1 MTCCK
6 EAEKVNFFAARK
18 NIRKMKMKA
27 PVLCSGILNNYHCGL
42 SVLEVCVCVGV
53 CVWCVCVCGVCVC
66 VWCVC
71 GVYVCVV
78 CVCVCV
84 WTLGEC
90 AVLLNM
96 AREFICDVSKY

>member
-53 CVWCVCVCGVCVC
+53 CVC
-66 VWCVC
+66 VWCVYFSSFI
-71 GVYVCVV
+71 VFTNAFASNEIEY
-78 CVCVCV
+78 
-84 WTLGEC
+84 
-90 AVLLNM
+90 LLQ
-96 AREFICDVSKY
+96 